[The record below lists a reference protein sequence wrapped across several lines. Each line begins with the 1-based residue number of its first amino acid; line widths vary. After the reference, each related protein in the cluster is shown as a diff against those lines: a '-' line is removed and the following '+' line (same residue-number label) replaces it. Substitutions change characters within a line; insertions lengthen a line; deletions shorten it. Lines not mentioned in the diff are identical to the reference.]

1 VKSNDPFAKAMT
13 GQSWDEFCDRL
24 KELGQIIRRPEA
36 PTSELDRAEGLR
48 YLGRLTRL
56 GLELCFEHADADFP
70 VFLNAWNATT
80 KAGADN
86 PDNHYLN
93 ATVRGDCEYRVWGVR
108 GTARSLRFATLA
120 NRDAT
125 EGRMALTGSLR
136 AGDMTF
142 AADGSFEIAVSRHPR
157 PGNWLALGSD
167 SSVLTVRQ
175 NLGDRRRE
183 LPAAVHIERIGGP
196 STPRLLTPRRADW
209 ALRGAVS
216 FLERVAGRYA
226 DWAAW
231 FQQRPNR
238 LHDLKDTPFHEEGG
252 DPRTCYM
259 HGYWSVGADE
269 ALVIETEV
277 PDCEM
282 WNFQL
287 NNYWMESLDYR
298 HHPVCI
304 NKQQARYNSDGSLTL
319 VVAASDP
326 GVGNF
331 LDTTGHC
338 CGTMTFRWTGARSQ
352 PVPECRV
359 ERLITFIDRR
369 EGADYHHSHPRA
381 SERSGGRGGQ

>member
-1 VKSNDPFAKAMT
+1 MNADDAFTRALS
-13 GQSWDEFCDRL
+13 GRSWDEFCDRL
-24 KELGQIIRRPEA
+24 KELGQVIRRPET
-36 PTSELDRAEGLR
+36 PTGEIDRAEGLR
-48 YLGRLTRL
+48 YLARLTRL

-93 ATVRGDCEYRVWGVR
+93 ATVRGDYEYRVWGVR

-120 NRDAT
+120 NRYAT

-142 AADGSFEIAVSRHPR
+142 DADGAFEIVASREPR
-157 PGNWLALGSD
+157 PGNWLPLAPD

-183 LPAAVHIERIGGP
+183 SPATVHIERVGGP
-196 STPRLLTPRRADW
+196 SVPKILSPRRADW

-216 FLERVAGRYA
+216 FLERVAVRYA
-226 DWAAW
+226 DWAKW
-231 FQQRPNR
+231 FQARPNR

-252 DPRTCYM
+252 DQRTCYM
-259 HGYWSVGADE
+259 HGFWSIAPGE
-269 ALVIETEV
+269 ALVVETPV
-277 PDCEM
+277 PLCDM

-298 HHPVCI
+298 HYPVCT
-304 NKQQARYNSDGSLTL
+304 NKQHARCNADGSVTL
-319 VVAASDP
+319 IAAPSDP
-326 GVGNF
+326 GVRNF
-331 LDTTGHC
+331 LHTAGHD
-338 CGTMTFRWTGARSQ
+338 CGMMTFRWTGAQSH
-352 PVPECRV
+352 PVPKCRV
-359 ERLITFIDRR
+359 EKLATLGLA
-369 EGADYHHSHPRA
+369 EAGH
-381 SERSGGRGGQ
+381 

>member
-1 VKSNDPFAKAMT
+1 VKSDDAFTKAMS

-24 KELGQIIRRPEA
+24 KQLGQIVRRSEA

-48 YLGRLTRL
+48 YLARLTRL
-56 GLELCFEHADADFP
+56 GLDLCFEHADSDFP

-93 ATVRGDCEYRVWGVR
+93 ATVRGDCEYRVWGFR

-120 NRDAT
+120 NRDAA
-125 EGRMALTGSLR
+125 EGRMTLTGSLR
-136 AGDMTF
+136 GGEMSFD
-142 AADGSFEIAVSRHPR
+142 ADGAFEIAVGRDPR
-157 PGNWLALGSD
+157 PGNWLALEPD

-175 NLGDRRRE
+175 NLGDRLRE
-183 LPAAVHIERIGGP
+183 IPATVNIERIGGP
-196 STPRLLTPRRADW
+196 ATPRLLTPRRADW

-226 DWAAW
+226 DWAKW
-231 FQQRPNR
+231 FKACPNR

-259 HGYWSVGADE
+259 HGYWSLGPDE
-269 ALVIETEV
+269 VLVVETAMPE
-277 PDCEM
+277 CET

-298 HHPVCI
+298 HYPVCI

-319 VVAASDP
+319 VAATSDP

-331 LDTTGHC
+331 LDTTGHR
-338 CGTMTFRWTGARSQ
+338 CGMMTFRWTGAQSY
-352 PVPECRV
+352 PVPGCRV
-359 ERLITFIDRR
+359 VRRATLIDPGKR
-369 EGADYHHSHPRA
+369 GDYHDSHPRV
-381 SERSGGRGGQ
+381 SERSGNRGGQ